1 MVSVINQRK
10 DIKMKDE
17 KETQND
23 FDPTVLAMMLSIIGQ
38 PKPDLAKRIDYLE
51 AKVDMLEKFVVANV
65 K

>member
-1 MVSVINQRK
+1 
-10 DIKMKDE
+10 MKDE

-38 PKPDLAKRIDYLE
+38 PKLDLAKRIDYLE